1 MSGGWPATIDPV
13 QLAEQGAELSG
24 ELPVTSMPRL
34 AELCVDKRG
43 SVIIDLKFGCDGVE
57 RLRFM
62 RGRVQA
68 QMRLTCQRCLE
79 PMALTIDIR
88 PNLMVLRPGERDEL
102 QQQDDAIVVAR
113 PMPLSAFVE
122 DELLLALP
130 MVPLH
135 PLAEC
140 PARVHI
146 ANATPAASAAKPRTN
161 PFAGL
166 KTSKRPGAKE

>member
-1 MSGGWPATIDPV
+1 MSGGWPATIDPA
-13 QLAEQGAELSG
+13 QLAEQGAALSG

-34 AELCVDKRG
+34 AELCLDKRG
-43 SVIIDLKFGCDGVE
+43 SVVVDLKFGCDGVE

-68 QMRLTCQRCLE
+68 QVRLTCQRCLE
-79 PMALTIDIR
+79 PMTLTVDTQ
-88 PNLMVLRPGERDEL
+88 PNLLVLRPGERDEL

-130 MVPLH
+130 MVPMH

-140 PARVHI
+140 PARAHI
-146 ANATPAASAAKPRTN
+146 ANATPVAVPTKRRTN

-166 KTSKRPGAKE
+166 KTSKHPGVKE